1 MKHSPRLMLILLR
14 KHENN
19 TEKIVENR
27 SWNLSFYGIL
37 KYLKMKLTICL
48 LIIFLFVIK
57 EDMLNISFMLHSMS
71 LLQQNS

>member
-37 KYLKMKLTICL
+37 KDLKMKLTICL

>member
-37 KYLKMKLTICL
+37 KDLKMKLTICL
-48 LIIFLFVIK
+48 LMIFLFVIK
-57 EDMLNISFMLHSMS
+57 DDMLNISFMLHSMS